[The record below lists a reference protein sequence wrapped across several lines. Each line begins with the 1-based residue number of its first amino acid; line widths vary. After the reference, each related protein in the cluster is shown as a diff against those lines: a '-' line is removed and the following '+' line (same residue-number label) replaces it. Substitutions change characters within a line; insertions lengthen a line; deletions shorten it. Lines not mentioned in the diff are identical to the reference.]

1 MKRNSNCLEGMR
13 CPQCGALEPFDIYG
27 PCSVT
32 VRDDG
37 TETVQYVEWNDDYA
51 CSCPACEFDGLVQD
65 FKIVNQRKRRM
76 AAGKT
81 VSR

>member
-1 MKRNSNCLEGMR
+1 MKRNRNSLKGMR

-37 TETVQYVEWNDDYA
+37 TETVQYFEWNDDCA
-51 CSCPACEFDGLVQD
+51 CSCQACEFNGRVQD
-65 FKIVNQRKRRM
+65 FKVANQKKSRRPEQQE
-76 AAGKT
+76 ACP
-81 VSR
+81 

>member
-1 MKRNSNCLEGMR
+1 MKRNRNSLKGMR

-37 TETVQYVEWNDDYA
+37 TETVQYFEWNDDNA
-51 CSCPACEFDGLVQD
+51 CTCPACEFDGLVQD
-65 FKIVNQRKRRM
+65 FKIANQRKRRK
-76 AAGKT
+76 AAERKA
-81 VSR
+81 SR